1 MPKYCENSLRT
12 LIGKVDLITAGVEP
26 GTVLSEEMCE
36 VVVEILSEVKKELK
50 YKKNSKRQESV
61 LT

>member
-1 MPKYCENSLRT
+1 MPKYCENSLRA

-36 VVVEILSEVKKELK
+36 VVVEILSEVRERLK
-50 YKKNSKRQESV
+50 HTKNLEKQYHH
-61 LT
+61 